1 MRVTPIYLTWLNYL
15 GGFEYFFFTREK
27 EFQISI
33 GDTGQTKNNTLP
45 QWPNSYGKNADTI
58 NKQTFRQAT
67 KKVVVRSQHLTI
79 NQLEALTSI
88 RTSPLVQIVESR
100 VDRRTA
106 IVDTDSFK
114 QYDESERLYTLI
126 FTITYTDDIPSQRV

>member
-1 MRVTPIYLTWLNYL
+1 MSVTPIYITWLNYL
-15 GGFEYFFFTREK
+15 GGFEYFFFTAEK

-33 GDTGQTKNNTLP
+33 GETGQTRNNVLP
-45 QWPNSYGKNADTI
+45 NWPNSYGKNADTI
-58 NKQTFRQAT
+58 NKQTFRTST
-67 KKVVVRSQHLTI
+67 KKVIVRSQHLTL
-79 NQLEALTSI
+79 NQLDALSHI

-100 VDRRTA
+100 VDRRTV

-114 QYDESERLYTLI
+114 QYDEGEKLFTLI